1 MVGFTPER
9 LKSCTGL
16 PDKRYESETTGAGD
30 SWQHARITLHPAN
43 PDFEPIVLS
52 RAERGLLQVV
62 AEVVE
67 VLGGET

>member
-1 MVGFTPER
+1 MSGTAMQ
-9 LKSCTGL
+9 LKCCTGL

-43 PDFEPIVLS
+43 PDFEPSVPT
-52 RAERGLLQVV
+52 RAERGSLQVV